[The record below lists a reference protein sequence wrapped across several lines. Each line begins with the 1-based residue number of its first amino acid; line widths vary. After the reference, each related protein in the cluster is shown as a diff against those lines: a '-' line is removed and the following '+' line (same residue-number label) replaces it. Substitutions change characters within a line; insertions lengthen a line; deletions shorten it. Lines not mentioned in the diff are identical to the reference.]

1 MAALYPQQAVLLHH
15 SLPDQ
20 PRLSIEA
27 LAQLGEGLP
36 ASEVEYN
43 PGNVPIGIRPED
55 VPSNGLSIGE
65 TIRTIDSNGRWAV
78 LKNIETVDAYPT
90 LLMAPLGE
98 PLSVGSP
105 PPDPQPPA
113 HGLLL
118 LPLPGAL
125 TPFLFHPTT
134 KPSPHP

>member
-43 PGNVPIGIRPED
+43 PGHVPIGVRPED
-55 VPSNGLSIGE
+55 VPSNGLSIGA
-65 TIRTIDSNGRWAV
+65 TIRTIESNGSWAV
-78 LKNIETVDAYPT
+78 LKNIATVAAYR
-90 LLMAPLGE
+90 AQIGRASCRE
-98 PLSVGSP
+98 RVW
-105 PPDPQPPA
+105 QYV
-113 HGLLL
+113 
-118 LPLPGAL
+118 
-125 TPFLFHPTT
+125 
-134 KPSPHP
+134 